1 MDKFLYVVGKLFI
14 MNFRDVFIG
23 STIVG
28 LFSYIISAVII
39 PYLLQGDNDF
49 NIFVKNPI
57 PIFPII
63 PVTIGLVTFLVF
75 FSHYS
80 SVDIQP
86 STWELWDLWGKSA
99 EPEHGSETT
108 NTGLD

>member
-1 MDKFLYVVGKLFI
+1 MSNGKLSI

-23 STIVG
+23 SFIIG
-28 LFSYIISAVII
+28 FFSYIISSVLI
-39 PYLLQGDNDF
+39 PYLQLGDTNF
-49 NIFVKNPI
+49 NTLFKNPI
-57 PIFPII
+57 PTFPII
-63 PVTIGLVTFLVF
+63 PATIGLVTFLVF